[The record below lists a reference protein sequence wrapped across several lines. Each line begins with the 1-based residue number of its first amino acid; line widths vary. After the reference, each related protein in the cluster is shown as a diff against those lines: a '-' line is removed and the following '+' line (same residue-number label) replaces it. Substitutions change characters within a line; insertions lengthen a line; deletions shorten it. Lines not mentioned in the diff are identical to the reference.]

1 MQYFDIILFAIIAG
15 VLGVRLYRILGAGS
29 KIITEKKENIPEN
42 VINIK
47 KDMRPSLEP
56 MDVENGE
63 GLEYLINVYPKFDE
77 NEFISGARKA
87 FKMLLNAKH
96 EAQKKVLIPY
106 LEDDIYRLFERAIL
120 EKEEKGLSVHKVNI
134 EVKTS
139 NINEIKIIDNVSYI
153 RVEFNFN
160 EGLLIKNSDGTVF
173 SDNVNSPI
181 NCNITWTF
189 IRALD
194 SDSPNWKLFGA
205 NQVK

>member
-29 KIITEKKENIPEN
+29 KITTEKKEDSTEN

-63 GLEYLINVYPKFDE
+63 GLEYLISVYPKFDE